1 MPTSS
6 SWPRKRSVTSAQ
18 DAKWT
23 SAGAASGKI
32 ISTLVLRCSGKSAL
46 EKVEKFWGLP
56 HFLEIICAR
65 LRVRY
70 LGTSTRIGAGPKAD
84 QGFSHIAGYHLST
97 FPRHSP
103 LAAQL
108 RTLFLRIGVPYFG
121 AFGVSLPPFRH
132 RSLSSCAGHWPT
144 RVSFR
149 LCTHCTRF
157 AFRAS
162 TREPGAI

>member
-1 MPTSS
+1 MSTSS

-23 SAGAASGKI
+23 STGAASGKI

-65 LRVRY
+65 LRARY
-70 LGTSTRIGAGPKAD
+70 LGTSTRIGAGPKGSAISRD
-84 QGFSHIAGYHLST
+84 TVST